1 VCSGYFFSS
10 SIEWPPPTTW
20 LKFLLPPIPMRFII
34 RTMVRGSQKRV
45 LIIEDDEIIRRSYVK
60 LLQIENYEVHEAAD
74 GQKGLEAALQQ
85 KPDVILL
92 DLLMPEMNGETML
105 EELRK
110 DSWGKDAK
118 VIILT
123 NFDKPKAIYETLVQN
138 NALNYLVKANTNIK
152 QLALYIQL
160 ATA

>member
-1 VCSGYFFSS
+1 
-10 SIEWPPPTTW
+10 
-20 LKFLLPPIPMRFII
+20 
-34 RTMVRGSQKRV
+34 MVRGSQKRV

-152 QLALYIQL
+152 QLALYVQL
-160 ATA
+160 ATT